1 MKIAFY
7 TLGCKVNQYETQ
19 ALEQLVTQRG
29 HSLVPFEEAADAYVI
44 NTCTVTAVSDKK
56 SRQVIRRARKAA
68 PDAVIAVCGCYP
80 QTHPD
85 DVEKLGVDLIAGT
98 GDRTGF
104 VDLLEREWSD
114 RQPITALD
122 DAFQR
127 RTFEPLPAGGLEGRT
142 RAMLKMEDGCV
153 NFCSY
158 CIIPYARGRVRSLPL
173 ADCVRQA
180 RELEAAGYR
189 EIVLTGIEI
198 SSWGQD
204 LEGKPELMEAI
215 EAICQG
221 LSPDTRVR
229 LGSLEPRTIT
239 PDFCRRAAALP
250 NLCPHFHLSMQSGCD
265 TVLARMNRKYD
276 SNRYYESVKFLHQ
289 VYDRPAIT
297 TDLIVGFP
305 GETEEEFHQTLDF
318 IQKCAFSAM
327 HIFPYSK
334 RPGTPAAKL
343 PGQVLNAVKEERAH
357 RAAQIARTMQDAY
370 LDSWVGETVPVL
382 FEEEREGLWRG
393 HTTRYC
399 EVTVQSAQPLH
410 NQLRQV
416 RLTGRDG
423 GALQG
428 VLV

>member
-29 HSLVPFEEAADAYVI
+29 HSLVPFEETADAYVI

-85 DVEKLGVDLIAGT
+85 DVEKLGVDLISGT

-104 VDLLEREWSD
+104 VDLLEREWRD

-127 RTFEPLPAGGLEGRT
+127 RSFESLPAGGLEGRT

-276 SNRYYESVKFLHQ
+276 SNRYYKSVTFLHEA
-289 VYDRPAIT
+289 YDRPAVT

-305 GETEEEFHQTLDF
+305 GETEEEFQQTLDF

-343 PGQVLNAVKEERAH
+343 PGQMRNAVKEERAH
-357 RAAQIARTMQDAY
+357 RAAQIARTMQDTY

-399 EVTVQSAQPLH
+399 EVEVQSVQPLH

-416 RLTGRDG
+416 QITGHAG